1 MTTADDHWR
10 RSRLDPRGAF
20 LVVGD
25 LHNHTT
31 LSDGRGDPGSAYAQL
46 RAAGL
51 DVAALTDHASIP
63 REHRHELSLGD
74 YPDEEALAVAR
85 LMPRSFDEDGWRR
98 TGELADA
105 FDAPGEFTALRGFEW
120 TEPWLGHVNVWF
132 SDGYRGV
139 DTPGSLAG
147 LFAFLEGDDQ
157 KALYGYNHPGREPG
171 RHGGFALPPGENGDP
186 DAVASDLTTRMV
198 ALEAFNRADDYLF
211 GPGLDPAD
219 AGGTGSALVACL
231 DAGWRPGLIGCSDEH
246 GSRFGLAGRGRT
258 GLWVHEHSRDG
269 VREALSARRVF
280 ATRERGL
287 RVDATL
293 DGVRMG
299 SALPPGDRREPREG
313 ALAVDLDVEEASSPY
328 AGREVALQLLC
339 SAAAT
344 GGASPEVAVLHSVA
358 ARVGDITR
366 ATVTLPADATW
377 VLLRV
382 ADPARGYGGTAPA
395 GHPGSVWALAYAS
408 PWYA

>member
-1 MTTADDHWR
+1 M
-10 RSRLDPRGAF
+10 
-20 LVVGD
+20 
-25 LHNHTT
+25 
-31 LSDGRGDPGSAYAQL
+31 
-46 RAAGL
+46 
-51 DVAALTDHASIP
+51 
-63 REHRHELSLGD
+63 
-74 YPDEEALAVAR
+74 AR

-219 AGGTGSALVACL
+219 AGGTGSALAACL

-246 GSRFGLAGRGRT
+246 GARFGLAGRGRT

-287 RVDATL
+287 RLDATL

-299 SALPPGDRREPREG
+299 RRCRRATGVSRGRAPWRSTSTSRRR
-313 ALAVDLDVEEASSPY
+313 LAVRPARGRAAAPLLRRRHRRRVARGRRAAQRPG
-328 AGREVALQLLC
+328 AGRRDHA
-339 SAAAT
+339 
-344 GGASPEVAVLHSVA
+344 GHG
-358 ARVGDITR
+358 
-366 ATVTLPADATW
+366 
-377 VLLRV
+377 
-382 ADPARGYGGTAPA
+382 DPARGRGLGPVAR
-395 GHPGSVWALAYAS
+395 GRPGSRLRRHGTGRS
-408 PWYA
+408 PGQRLGAGVREPLVRLTRRRTRARGLSRGRRRG